1 MLGFYANW
9 LALIVGYISLV
20 FLFRYLRSGYS
31 YNIIVFSALII
42 AVMFFHIY
50 TWTVLAAVA
59 GIFLIAM
66 LLMQNNKNNN
76 NSHFDK
82 RRIIWLLLAILLSI
96 VVDISRVSL
105 TVLLAA

>member
-1 MLGFYANW
+1 
-9 LALIVGYISLV
+9 
-20 FLFRYLRSGYS
+20 
-31 YNIIVFSALII
+31 
-42 AVMFFHIY
+42 MFFHIY
-50 TWTVLAAVA
+50 TWTILAAVV

-105 TVLLAA
+105 TGSSGGLEQDMEIAENSWP